1 MGEEVFVDSNVFLA
15 LFLDEGNANDCEE
28 FLISLS
34 ERNKIPVT
42 TDFVMYSCFVIV
54 ERNLKNIE
62 SLKKAF
68 MFFAN
73 YQNLRIIRLAFEDV
87 SSAIEIMENNK
98 LDFDDS
104 LVVAC
109 MKNYGIRELASFDR
123 HFDKVKG
130 IERVRI

>member
-15 LFLDEGNANDCEE
+15 LFLDEDNANDCEE

-42 TDFVMYSCFVIV
+42 TDFVMHSCFVIV